1 MFSEKKKN
9 SVFEIKE
16 EIKAFEEN
24 EKSDT
29 MKSNVILEVKPEIK
43 EAVIPEEKNAV
54 PKIDFKV
61 LGQIF
66 DSFILVER
74 DGVFEIYDQHII
86 HERILY
92 EKLKKEYYG
101 TSVSRQQL
109 LVPIR
114 INLDPREREL
124 IFENMEYFTEFGF
137 EIDEFDENEVVIR
150 SVPVMNFRD
159 STENIFRNIIKNLK
173 ENKETDIRESIIIS
187 MSCKG
192 AIKANE
198 KLSISEMET
207 IIKKLHE
214 IGKYTCPHGRPIIVK
229 ITLNDLEK
237 LFKRK

>member
-1 MFSEKKKN
+1 
-9 SVFEIKE
+9 VFEG
-16 EIKAFEEN
+16 N
-24 EKSDT
+24 EKSD
-29 MKSNVILEVKPEIK
+29 IIK
-43 EAVIPEEKNAV
+43 TDVIPDAKNEFKEEIEKDEIIISEEKNIV
-54 PKIDFKV
+54 SKIDFKV

-74 DGVFEIYDQHII
+74 DGVFEIYDQHIV

-101 TSVSRQQL
+101 TNVSRQQL

-114 INLDPREREL
+114 ITLDPREREL
-124 IFENMEYFTEFGF
+124 IFENIEYFTGFGF

-159 STENIFRNIIKNLK
+159 STENIFKNIIKNLK
-173 ENKETDIRESIIIS
+173 ENKETDIRENIIIS

-198 KLSISEMET
+198 KLS
-207 IIKKLHE
+207 
-214 IGKYTCPHGRPIIVK
+214 
-229 ITLNDLEK
+229 LNDLETSSNIPEESVSAK
-237 LFKRK
+237 IIVSCVNGCSSLLPHILPRSFF